1 LSKIRKRIK
10 EIRVPRIPLAKP
22 PTILLI
28 FLMVSISIFILGG
41 GIYDIMLTPIN
52 ILPTPTQPIFYYPG
66 MTEQT
71 MTESINFV
79 FYLIIGVLGG
89 YITFQS
95 TRFVYRPREA
105 RMYLVIGIV
114 MMIFAFIGCE
124 TLLAAKGV

>member
-1 LSKIRKRIK
+1 
-10 EIRVPRIPLAKP
+10 
-22 PTILLI
+22 
-28 FLMVSISIFILGG
+28 
-41 GIYDIMLTPIN
+41 MLTPIN

-71 MTESINFV
+71 MTESINFI

-95 TRFVYRPREA
+95 TRLAYRPREA
-105 RMYLVIGIV
+105 RMYLIIGIV